1 MLFKL
6 AEAVVEICGLA
17 ELVGT
22 VATVAVAVV
31 LRGASVFGTDGKDT
45 GVTDE
50 TVVKA
55 DDSDFGSGNG
65 ARFGFKSAEEKV
77 VKVVAFVTEV
87 TRSSMKISSP
97 KLSLFKSLKL
107 LDLGKSRI
115 ANEDDYL

>member
-6 AEAVVEICGLA
+6 AEAEVEICGLA

-22 VATVAVAVV
+22 VATVAVV

-50 TVVKA
+50 TVVRA

-97 KLSLFKSLKL
+97 KLSLFRSLKL
-107 LDLGKSRI
+107 FGLNLMKSRI
-115 ANEDDYL
+115 RS